1 METNIEIKN
10 KKEELEDDHYTVR
23 ERLEDFVKVT
33 VLLWAAT
40 LLTFS
45 YVRLPDGKRI
55 LEFDPT
61 FIASVFSV
69 ALASFGLSVASKNK
83 EKNNSC
89 SGSGGQCPEVR
100 SAIDSKK

>member
-1 METNIEIKN
+1 
-10 KKEELEDDHYTVR
+10 
-23 ERLEDFVKVT
+23 
-33 VLLWAAT
+33 
-40 LLTFS
+40 
-45 YVRLPDGKRI
+45 

-61 FIASVFSV
+61 FIASVFSG

-89 SGSGGQCPEVR
+89 GGSGGQCPEVR